1 MRFFSA
7 DEIHQALDFPGLVEE
22 LRTTFRE
29 GVEAVDRFSLQQP
42 LPNGNQN
49 DWIFLPAWQFGKYQG
64 VKLVSVFP
72 DNEKLGMA
80 SVQGIYLLFDG
91 TTGVPIACMDGA
103 AITLRKTA
111 ANSALAA
118 TFLSR
123 EDSSSLL
130 MVGAGAMAPYLISAH
145 CAVRPIRRIKI
156 WNRSRKRADELV
168 QELRSGSVGTLPT
181 SFKSAG
187 DAQPSIESID
197 DLEAAVREADIISCA
212 TMATE
217 PMVKGAWLSKGCH
230 LDLVGGYRPE
240 MREADDDAIRR
251 ARVFVDARFTTVP
264 EAGDICQPL
273 ASGVLK
279 ESDITDTFQL
289 VRGERP
295 GRQSPDEITLFK
307 SGGGGHEDLGTAK
320 YLLSKLAIAH

>member
-1 MRFFSA
+1 MQFYNA
-7 DEIHQALDFPGLVEE
+7 DEIHQALDFPGLVEA
-22 LRTTFRE
+22 LRTIFRE
-29 GVEAVDRFSLQQP
+29 GVEAVDRFALQEP
-42 LPNGNQN
+42 LPNGKQN

-72 DNEKLGMA
+72 ENEKRGIA

-91 TTGVPIACMDGA
+91 TTGLPIACMDGA

-118 TFLSR
+118 TYLAR
-123 EDSSSLL
+123 EDATSLV

-145 CAVRPIRRIKI
+145 CAVRPVSRIKI
-156 WNRSRKRADELV
+156 WNRSRQRADELV
-168 QELRSGSVGTLPT
+168 KEMQSGAT
-181 SFKSAG
+181 SGLKAG
-187 DAQPSIESID
+187 AAIEVTE
-197 DLEAAVREADIISCA
+197 DLERAVGEADIVSCA
-212 TMATE
+212 TMSTE
-217 PMVKGAWLSKGCH
+217 PLVKGIWLSNGCH

-251 ARVFVDARFTTVP
+251 ARVFVDARFTTIP

-273 ASGVLK
+273 ASGLLK
-279 ESDITDTFQL
+279 ESEITDTFQL

-295 GRQSPDEITLFK
+295 GRKSADEITLFK

-320 YLLSKLAIAH
+320 YLLSKLAKD